1 MADQYQYGGI
11 PQPGQPPSYPQFPQ
25 YPNAGGDQSAQ
36 FIPNYALPQGNPQAA
51 VFGQP
56 SFNPNPYPQAGAAM
70 TVPQLGGQLNP
81 AQLAGA
87 GFSYGD
93 YSQFNPYGQNA
104 GLQPQMNDMQQF
116 SQLLPNLNQSAV
128 RNMYE
133 ALAQDRSLSGF
144 NTNAFM
150 QDASNVGGFP
160 NKGFGG
166 NQRGGINNF
175 ENGNRSSN
183 LPSVTNPDG
192 LREDTVFVSKLPQ
205 NIDHETMKV
214 QFGTVGKIKMNAKSG
229 MPMIWIFKE
238 RGIPKGDALV
248 TFEDPHCVQKAI
260 KYFSENDFM
269 GKKIEVKQAKNSQ
282 RPVIIP
288 SSGQQQNSA
297 VQGSGRNNIEMS
309 SFGGNQTIDVYG
321 GQFNSRN
328 DVASMPV
335 NVRNPGQ
342 MRGIG
347 GRDQCNPC
355 GAPRPDDGMMA
366 GNGMM
371 MMPGAG
377 GPPQPQRG
385 VMLPLT
391 SHPQMMG
398 NGGPIIPPVPRC
410 PPPLRMGAAPPQR
423 GAMAPPMR
431 GGGLGR
437 GVVGGPMRGSSVNAG
452 RNMRTNP
459 Y

>member
-1 MADQYQYGGI
+1 
-11 PQPGQPPSYPQFPQ
+11 
-25 YPNAGGDQSAQ
+25 
-36 FIPNYALPQGNPQAA
+36 
-51 VFGQP
+51 
-56 SFNPNPYPQAGAAM
+56 M

-355 GAPRPDDGMMA
+355 GRQEPI
-366 GNGMM
+366 
-371 MMPGAG
+371 
-377 GPPQPQRG
+377 
-385 VMLPLT
+385 T
-391 SHPQMMG
+391 S
-398 NGGPIIPPVPRC
+398 PVTEIYAST
-410 PPPLRMGAAPPQR
+410 LA
-423 GAMAPPMR
+423 
-431 GGGLGR
+431 
-437 GVVGGPMRGSSVNAG
+437 N
-452 RNMRTNP
+452 N
-459 Y
+459 

>member
-11 PQPGQPPSYPQFPQ
+11 PQPGQTPSYTQFSQ
-25 YPNAGGDQSAQ
+25 YPNAGGDQGAQ

-56 SFNPNPYPQAGAAM
+56 SFNPSPYPPAGAAM

-104 GLQPQMNDMQQF
+104 GLQPHMNDMQQF

-133 ALAQDRSLSGF
+133 ALAQDRALSGF
-144 NTNAFM
+144 NTGAFI
-150 QDASNVGGFP
+150 QDSPNVGGFP
-160 NKGFGG
+160 NKAFGG
-166 NQRGGINNF
+166 HQRGMNNF
-175 ENGNRSSN
+175 ENGNRSNN

-192 LREDTVFVSKLPQ
+192 LREDTIFVSKLPQ
-205 NIDHETMKV
+205 NIDHETMKA

-248 TFEDPHCVQKAI
+248 TYEDPLCVQKAI

-288 SSGQQQNSA
+288 SSGQQNSTA
-297 VQGSGRNNIEMS
+297 QGNGRNNNEMS
-309 SFGGNQTIDVYG
+309 SFCGNQSMDMYG

-328 DVASMPV
+328 DAPSMPGSA
-335 NVRNPGQ
+335 RNSGQ

-366 GNGMM
+366 GSGMM

-385 VMLPLT
+385 VMLPQA

-398 NGGPIIPPVPRC
+398 NGGSIMPPRG
-410 PPPLRMGAAPPQR
+410 PPPLRMGAAPQQR
-423 GAMAPPMR
+423 GSMPPPMR
-431 GGGLGR
+431 GGVLGR
-437 GVVGGPMRGSSVNAG
+437 GIVGGPMRGSSINAG